1 MSSTQP
7 NFENQQVVNSFN
19 LFIDSERC
27 VIQGDQQSRG
37 DDVHIQFECNSIE
50 AGDGEMI
57 KLSVTDFSMPNNMDM
72 IDFNNSR
79 GLFKATS
86 THVPAT
92 IPAGTPLWG
101 IAETVD
107 LIDRHNYSN
116 IYDITESFAIN
127 FKQQLDRL
135 IPTVTHAFTP
145 GTIIYPE
152 YDVTYVPSSIAA
164 GGANGPAYKELK
176 VGRPPMATGE
186 RFLRVLFECKL
197 FGTGTVDNPNGALEP
212 HNISALKI
220 QLMPRQGDTYS
231 ILGGLRCDTDSETFN
246 SLRIDITSN
255 SIEVTGFFPMQR
267 YTEPHI
273 YLRSNTGQ
281 NGLEMSVLQ
290 ANMIASGNVLVA
302 DIVTSNIL
310 GKFARFENNEGG
322 GETIMYNSSTGMD
335 YFINLQQR
343 KLTSLQLFLT
353 DSKGRRLGR
362 FTDDVTT
369 GSAAG
374 RETYPETNP
383 PTYASALQNT
393 LGNLFF
399 SATIRVDVIK
409 ASNPVKLESK
419 VFQPPANGSKS
430 GGILPM
436 TGFTNRPIGR
446 RL

>member
-7 NFENQQVVNSFN
+7 SFENQQVVNSFN

-27 VIQGDQQSRG
+27 VVQGDQQSKG

-57 KLSVTDFSMPNNMDM
+57 KLSVTDFSMPNNLDM

-79 GLFKATS
+79 GLLKATS
-86 THVPAT
+86 THVPVVA
-92 IPAGTPLWG
+92 PAVWG
-101 IAETVD
+101 LSETVD
-107 LIDRHNYSN
+107 LIDRQNFSS
-116 IYDITESFAIN
+116 IYDVAESFGIM

-135 IPTVTHAFTP
+135 VNTSTKAFTV
-145 GTIIYPE
+145 GYIISPD
-152 YDVTYVPSSIAA
+152 YDKIYVPSSVAVA
-164 GGANGPAYKELK
+164 PATPSYALK
-176 VGRPPMATGE
+176 NVGRPPMATGSRYLQIE
-186 RFLRVLFECKL
+186 FECRLK
-197 FGTGTVDNPNGALEP
+197 GTGGIPAPSGNLEN
-212 HNISALKI
+212 HGISALKI
-220 QLMPRQGDTYS
+220 QLMPRNGDTYC
-231 ILGGLRCDTDSETFN
+231 ILGGRRLDTDSDTFD
-246 SLRIDITSN
+246 SLFVDISDPQKV
-255 SIEVTGFFPMQR
+255 IITGYYPMQR

-290 ANMIASGNVLVA
+290 AGVIATGNVLVA

-310 GKFARFENNEGG
+310 GKFPRFENTQGG

-362 FTDDVTT
+362 FTDDITT
-369 GSAAG
+369 GTAAG
-374 RETYPETNP
+374 RETDPAQNP
-383 PTYASALQNT
+383 PVYADPLQNT

-399 SATIRVDVIK
+399 TATIRVDVIK

-419 VFQPPANGSKS
+419 IFPPPANGSKA
-430 GGILPM
+430 GGVLPM
-436 TGFTNRPIGR
+436 TGFTNRPIGGR
-446 RL
+446 